1 VNGETPRTELLPVD
15 ALKGKRLGISVSDSP
30 DLDRLGLTE
39 THFRMTLGELARTVV
54 NAGGDLYYGGHLQ
67 PEGITAFL
75 IDELH
80 RYGRRDRPIKVCLA
94 WTVHRRM
101 SAEQIAEQKEFV
113 GLFGEI
119 HFLAPDGTR
128 LDGPA
133 AGALQEDFP
142 PEERAAALT
151 GLRKYMTENSD
162 ARIVI
167 GGKRAGFEGKMPG
180 IVEEVLLSLERRQP
194 VYLSGG
200 FGGATLD
207 IIRALRPELSEWFP
221 PQAGTPD
228 ADARLIEGL
237 RRIHGI
243 AKERDWDGFLNGLN
257 DDENRLLAASYRPSE
272 VAAIVG
278 RGLGRLLPE
287 QENRA

>member
-1 VNGETPRTELLPVD
+1 MNGETPRTELLPAH

-54 NAGGDLYYGGHLQ
+54 IAGGDLYYGGHLQ

-80 RYGRRDRPIKVCLA
+80 RYGRRDRPLKVCLA
-94 WTVHRRM
+94 WTVHQLM
-101 SAEQIAEQKEFV
+101 SSEQIAEQNEFLA
-113 GLFGEI
+113 LFGEI

-128 LDGPA
+128 LDGPV
-133 AGALQEDFP
+133 AGAPQEDFSAV
-142 PEERAAALT
+142 ERATALT
-151 GLRKYMTENSD
+151 SLRQYMTGNTN
-162 ARIVI
+162 ARIVV

-200 FGGATLD
+200 FGGVTLD
-207 IIRALRPELSEWFP
+207 IIRTLRPEFTEWLP
-221 PQAGTPD
+221 SQAGAPE
-228 ADARLIEGL
+228 ADARLTEGL
-237 RRIHGI
+237 GRIKQVAVEKG
-243 AKERDWDGFLNGLN
+243 WDGFANGLS
-257 DDENRLLAASYRPSE
+257 DDENRLLSASYRPSE
-272 VAAIVG
+272 ISALVG
-278 RGLGRLLPE
+278 RGLGKLLPE
-287 QENRA
+287 